1 MIMPT
6 ASCRLLEFAQ
16 ESGQYHPDFF
26 GAEVIRDLGEFK
38 SRCDLIIANRWDD
51 ELADVAD
58 KVYTRDLFR
67 RD

>member
-1 MIMPT
+1 MCT
-6 ASCRLLEFAQ
+6 
-16 ESGQYHPDFF
+16 
-26 GAEVIRDLGEFK
+26 EVIRDLDEFK

-51 ELADVAD
+51 ELADAAA